1 MGILLKTT
9 TMAREFK
16 TAVCTSIEPS
26 KKEGWFRARFEQ
38 KVISTGDETSPNGM
52 GLESAMKAFEDT
64 RSCFETVSKQT
75 VDALGLAEGVELK
88 GFNIAR
94 YHHEV
99 PVSDNHK
106 AGGNGKYQ
114 TTKLVKTGVQ
124 TDYNVDRKVSEQ
136 MYEDWKKNSKVATSA
151 GSTAPSLIQT
161 IPD

>member
-1 MGILLKTT
+1 MS
-9 TMAREFK
+9 REFK
-16 TAVCTSIEPS
+16 TVVCTGIEPS
-26 KKEGWFRARFEQ
+26 KKEGWFRAHFTQE
-38 KVISTGDETSPNGM
+38 VISTGDETNPGGM
-52 GLESAMKAFEDT
+52 GLESAMNAFKDT
-64 RSCFETVSKQT
+64 RTCYETVSAQT
-75 VDALGLAEGVELK
+75 VEALGLAEGVELK

-114 TTKLVKTGVQ
+114 TTKLVKAGVQ